1 MAEMKGSVVEKRA
14 PVSLVVPN
22 EGTIK
27 KDLQFVEPDALGAK
41 GSDPDLGKKAES
53 YIKMLMSHDFENQDK
68 RIAVD
73 QMGLKTQ
80 QLSAQRNKMLQQP
93 INNLVKAGDD
103 GGPVAKSLIDL
114 KMQIEELDPARFDFS
129 PGWFTRMLGWFPF
142 IGAPL
147 KKYFSRYESAQTV
160 IDAIIKSLEMGRDQ
174 LKRDIITLG
183 ADQKGMEE
191 MTTKLE
197 KVIQLGQLIDQKLQ
211 YQLDREI
218 APEDPNHDFISEEL
232 VFPLRQRIMDLQQQ
246 LAVNQQGVLATE
258 IIIRNNRELI
268 RGVDRALNVTINA
281 LQVAIT
287 VALALANQK
296 IVLKKIDAINKTT
309 SNLIGHTAQQLRT
322 QGADIHKQASQSML
336 DMETL
341 EKAFS
346 DINVALEDIARFRRE
361 ALPQMANSILKMNT
375 LTEEADKAISKIETG
390 KQAQSGIII
399 DVE

>member
-1 MAEMKGSVVEKRA
+1 MAEMKGSVVEKEA
-14 PVSLVVPN
+14 PVSLSVPN
-22 EGTIK
+22 EGAIK
-27 KDLQFVEPDALGAK
+27 KELQFVEPDALVAK
-41 GSDPDLGKKAES
+41 KSDPELEKQAEG

-93 INNLVKAGDD
+93 INTLVKAGDD

-142 IGAPL
+142 VGAPL

-191 MTTKLE
+191 MTIKLE

-211 YQLDREI
+211 YQIDREI
-218 APEDPNHDFISEEL
+218 SPEDPNHDFISEEL

-281 LQVAIT
+281 LQVAVT

-309 SNLIGHTAQQLRT
+309 SNLIAHTAQQLRT
-322 QGADIHKQASQSML
+322 QGAEIHKQASQSML
-336 DMETL
+336 NMETL
-341 EKAFS
+341 ERAFS
-346 DINVALEDIARFRRE
+346 DINAALEDIARFRRE
-361 ALPQMANSILKMNT
+361 ALPQMASSILKMNT
-375 LTEEADKAISKIETG
+375 LTEEADKAIAKIETG

>member
-1 MAEMKGSVVEKRA
+1 MAEMKGSVVEKEA
-14 PVSLVVPN
+14 PVSLSVPN
-22 EGTIK
+22 EGAIK
-27 KDLQFVEPDALGAK
+27 KELQFVEPDALVAK
-41 GSDPDLGKKAES
+41 ESDPELEKQAEG

-93 INNLVKAGDD
+93 INTLVKAGDD

-142 IGAPL
+142 VGAPL

-191 MTTKLE
+191 MTIKLE

-218 APEDPNHDFISEEL
+218 SPEDPNHDFISEEL

-309 SNLIGHTAQQLRT
+309 SNLIAHTAQQLRT
-322 QGADIHKQASQSML
+322 QGAEIHKQASQSML
-336 DMETL
+336 NMETL
-341 EKAFS
+341 ERAFS
-346 DINVALEDIARFRRE
+346 DINAALEDIARFRRE
-361 ALPQMANSILKMNT
+361 ALPQMASSILKMNT
-375 LTEEADKAISKIETG
+375 LTEEADKAIAKIETG

>member
-1 MAEMKGSVVEKRA
+1 MAEMKGSVVEKEA
-14 PVSLVVPN
+14 PVSLSVPN
-22 EGTIK
+22 EGVIK
-27 KDLQFVEPDALGAK
+27 KELQFVEPDALVAK
-41 GSDPDLGKKAES
+41 ESDPELEKQAES

-93 INNLVKAGDD
+93 INTLVKAGDD

-142 IGAPL
+142 VGAPL

-197 KVIQLGQLIDQKLQ
+197 KVIQLGQLIDQKIQ
-211 YQLDREI
+211 YKLDREI
-218 APEDPNHDFISEEL
+218 SPEDPNHDFISEEL

-281 LQVAIT
+281 LQVAVT

-309 SNLIGHTAQQLRT
+309 SNLIAHTAQQLRT
-322 QGADIHKQASQSML
+322 QGAEIHKQASQSML
-336 DMETL
+336 NMETL
-341 EKAFS
+341 ERAFS
-346 DINVALEDIARFRRE
+346 DINAALEDIARFRRE
-361 ALPQMANSILKMNT
+361 ALPQMASSILKMNT
-375 LTEEADKAISKIETG
+375 LTEEADKAIAKIETG